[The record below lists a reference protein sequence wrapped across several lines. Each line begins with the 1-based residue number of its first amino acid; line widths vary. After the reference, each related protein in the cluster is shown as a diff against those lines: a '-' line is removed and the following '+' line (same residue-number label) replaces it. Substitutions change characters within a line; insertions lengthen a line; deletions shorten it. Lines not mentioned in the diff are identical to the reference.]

1 MDKRFEPHARL
12 AAIIFLLI
20 GCFFV
25 LRPFLAAMLFA
36 ACVGISSWP
45 LYLLLLERLKGRRN
59 WAAAIMTLSLV
70 LVIVLPL
77 ALVTYN
83 LADNVSRIYEQIRA
97 ALEAGG
103 LHPPAWLASIPVVGE
118 TIAGYLQ
125 RLLEDRE
132 ELLNLG
138 KTMLE
143 PARHFLASGGILLG
157 TGLAQTSLAVFVSFF
172 LYRDGQQLSRAL
184 MTGAGRIIG
193 DSAPGVGL
201 TISRTVRGV
210 MYGLLGTALAQALVA
225 VIGFLI
231 AGVPAVAL
239 LGVATFIFSLI
250 PVGPPLI
257 WGGAAIWLF
266 NDGQTG
272 WGIFMLVWG
281 ALLISGV
288 DNVVKPM
295 LISRGSSLP
304 FLLVLLGVL
313 GGVLAFGFVGIF
325 IGPTLLAVLYSLL
338 QTWTVGETTM
348 PQGKDTL
355 TLKKD

>member
-83 LADNVSRIYEQIRA
+83 LADNVSRVYEQIRV
-97 ALEAGG
+97 ALESGG

-118 TIAGYLQ
+118 TIDGYVR

-172 LYRDGQQLSRAL
+172 LYRDGQLLSRAL

-225 VIGFLI
+225 VVGFLI

-239 LGVATFIFSLI
+239 LGVAT
-250 PVGPPLI
+250 
-257 WGGAAIWLF
+257 
-266 NDGQTG
+266 
-272 WGIFMLVWG
+272 
-281 ALLISGV
+281 
-288 DNVVKPM
+288 
-295 LISRGSSLP
+295 
-304 FLLVLLGVL
+304 LLGAGAGL
-313 GGVLAFGFVGIF
+313 GF
-325 IGPTLLAVLYSLL
+325 
-338 QTWTVGETTM
+338 
-348 PQGKDTL
+348 
-355 TLKKD
+355 

>member
-83 LADNVSRIYEQIRA
+83 LADNVSRVYEQIRV
-97 ALEAGG
+97 ALESGG

-118 TIAGYLQ
+118 TIDGYVR

-172 LYRDGQQLSRAL
+172 LYRDGQLLSRAL

-225 VIGFLI
+225 VVGFLI

-239 LGVATFIFSLI
+239 LGVATHRKSDHSILREKAAYCEKARFRATDSGRTFCDSLI
-250 PVGPPLI
+250 GLLFADVHRHTKPRVGKN
-257 WGGAAIWLF
+257 AASDLRT
-266 NDGQTG
+266 DGC
-272 WGIFMLVWG
+272 
-281 ALLISGV
+281 
-288 DNVVKPM
+288 
-295 LISRGSSLP
+295 
-304 FLLVLLGVL
+304 
-313 GGVLAFGFVGIF
+313 
-325 IGPTLLAVLYSLL
+325 
-338 QTWTVGETTM
+338 
-348 PQGKDTL
+348 
-355 TLKKD
+355 